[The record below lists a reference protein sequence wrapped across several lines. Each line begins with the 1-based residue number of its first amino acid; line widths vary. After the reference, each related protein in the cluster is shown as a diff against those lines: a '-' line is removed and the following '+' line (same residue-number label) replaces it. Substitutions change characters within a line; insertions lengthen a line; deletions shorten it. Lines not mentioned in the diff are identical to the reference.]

1 VVKNKYELS
10 NKKISCVF
18 AVMCEFIGSS
28 LQHHVHSRT
37 MYGSYRLRSRTPPH
51 ARSRVQCCICFEDV
65 EPEDR
70 WVCFVCP
77 VYIHKACEDT
87 RRNGSTL
94 RGCLQC
100 GRTKS
105 DVVAEQKLFPA
116 TRGIMCYICSEVI
129 NEGELCDMCAG
140 GRGFCQA
147 HWHPKC
153 MWPQFHQDRPEEY
166 EPKMHRCPACGLSKW
181 RALDKRRQ

>member
-1 VVKNKYELS
+1 
-10 NKKISCVF
+10 
-18 AVMCEFIGSS
+18 
-28 LQHHVHSRT
+28 
-37 MYGSYRLRSRTPPH
+37 MYNRLRSRTPPR

-70 WVCFVCP
+70 WLCFVCP

-87 RRNGSTL
+87 RRSTSTR
-94 RGCLQC
+94 RGCIQC

-105 DVVAEQKLFPA
+105 DVVAEHKLFPA

-166 EPKMHRCPACGLSKW
+166 ELKMPRCPACGLNFIKTDPKSTSP
-181 RALDKRRQ
+181 RCLDALHVA